1 MPEVLYRNIRK
12 ERATSKG
19 SQGTYDIIRGLD
31 ENVRNIRNEL
41 YIFRREYNRDITDI
55 KQETSTLKDTYS
67 KHDKNIDR
75 LQNDVTELKND
86 VKELRRDVSDIKG
99 DIKALAAGFGAA
111 QNRFNWGLV
120 ILGIIV
126 ALIQLLK

>member
-1 MPEVLYRNIRK
+1 MPEAIYRSIPNEPIVPHGAY
-12 ERATSKG
+12 E
-19 SQGTYDIIRGLD
+19 IISGLD
-31 ENVRNIRNEL
+31 KNVRDISSEL
-41 YIFRREYNRDITDI
+41 YVFRREHNRDIADI
-55 KQETSTLKDTYS
+55 KQELEALKAS
-67 KHDKNIDR
+67 SAKHDKNIDR
-75 LQNDVTELKND
+75 LQDDVSELKQD
-86 VKELRRDVSDIKG
+86 VKDLRRDVSDIKG

>member
-1 MPEVLYRNIRK
+1 MPEIAYRDTY
-12 ERATSKG
+12 ETSTHR
-19 SQGTYDIIRGLD
+19 GTYDILIGLD
-31 ENVRNIRNEL
+31 NNFRDLANEM
-41 YIFRREYNRDITDI
+41 YMFRRETQRDLSEL
-55 KQETSTLKDTYS
+55 KQEVATLKASDA

-75 LQNDVTELKND
+75 LQDDVSELKQEAKD
-86 VKELRRDVSDIKG
+86 LRRDISDIKG

-120 ILGIIV
+120 ILGIFI